1 MCPFAVFP
9 FVIFLIRRYSVF
21 ICFWLDT
28 LLYFVLKDLKRIS
41 SFSPYSCFHDY
52 IRFLKKQT
60 NNHSISRSCR
70 VFSIAHLGRN
80 WASLVAQMVKNQP
93 LVQETQVWSLG
104 HEDPL
109 EKGMATHSG
118 ILAWR
123 IPWTE
128 GPGRL
133 QSMGSQ
139 RTRHN
144 WATNTFTSEEIII
157 SGDDLRLNLP

>member
-21 ICFWLDT
+21 IYFWLDT

-123 IPWTE
+123 GLAGYSPWGHKEPDTTE
-128 GPGRL
+128 RL
-133 QSMGSQ
+133 TLLLQKKLLFREMIWGL
-139 RTRHN
+139 TY
-144 WATNTFTSEEIII
+144 
-157 SGDDLRLNLP
+157 LNICR